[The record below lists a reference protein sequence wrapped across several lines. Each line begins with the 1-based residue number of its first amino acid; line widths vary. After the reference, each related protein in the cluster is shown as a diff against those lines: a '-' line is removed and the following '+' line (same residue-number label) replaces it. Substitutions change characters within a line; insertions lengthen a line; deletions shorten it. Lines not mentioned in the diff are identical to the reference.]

1 MKALTGFN
9 ARRNPPQRT
18 PHMESNAH
26 KNPLKVRTLA
36 FSTSLMCFV
45 FCSCQEATIFYSN
58 SVDPLNNFAPIPA
71 NPADEGTSAALSNQ
85 SPAEV
90 PAQPGL
96 AKLEPPLPEMYS
108 QLLDTNSFKAT
119 AEDIVDSINEYN
131 LEISPTS
138 NIHIPFMA
146 QRPELVYGDTLFAEY
161 LKFYASLGHLNQDPE
176 EFVRSRFLEIYL
188 LLHDPQMVFF
198 GKIKKI
204 KLSSFYSM
212 PNGSSDDGI
221 YSIPAWGSGAELRY
235 FLENGTVYKTIKQ
248 KPQAGVF

>member
-1 MKALTGFN
+1 MKNFANKYRFN
-9 ARRNPPQRT
+9 APVLT
-18 PHMESNAH
+18 FY
-26 KNPLKVRTLA
+26 LGL
-36 FSTSLMCFV
+36 LCFV
-45 FCSCQEATIFYSN
+45 FCSCKEATIFYSN
-58 SVDPLNNFAPIPA
+58 SVDPLNNFAPLPA
-71 NPADEGTSAALSNQ
+71 NPADEGTSVELTDQ
-85 SPAEV
+85 GPAEV
-90 PAQPGL
+90 PAIPGL
-96 AKLEPPLPEMYS
+96 AKLEPPLPEVYS
-108 QLLDTNSFKAT
+108 QLLDTNSFKAV

-138 NIHIPFMA
+138 ATLISFMA
-146 QRPELVYGDTLFAEY
+146 QRPELVFADTLFAEY

-176 EFVRSRFLEIYL
+176 EFVSSRFLEIYL

-204 KLSSFYSM
+204 KLSSFYSV

-221 YSIPAWGSGAELRY
+221 YSIPAWGSGTELRY